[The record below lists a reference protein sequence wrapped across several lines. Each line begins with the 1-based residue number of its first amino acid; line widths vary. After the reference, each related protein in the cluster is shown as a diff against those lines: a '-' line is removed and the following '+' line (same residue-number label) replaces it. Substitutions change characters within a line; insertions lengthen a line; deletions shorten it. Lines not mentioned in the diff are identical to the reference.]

1 MDVAT
6 FITLAGS
13 GLAVAFIHA
22 AIPTHWLPFVVVAR
36 APGWS
41 RGRALLMVTLC
52 SGGHVLMTTALG
64 VALAWFGLRIN
75 ERWGNWYPIIAGLAL
90 VALGLLVLVR
100 HWRGGTHGHGD
111 LLGAHSHPP
120 HHAHAKRTPPV
131 PKAAPKRTSDW
142 AAVG

>member
-1 MDVAT
+1 MDFAT
-6 FITLAGS
+6 FITLAAT

-36 APGWS
+36 AQGWS
-41 RGRALLMVTLC
+41 RSRALLMVTLC

-100 HWRGGTHGHGD
+100 HWRGLAPRPRGT
-111 LLGAHSHPP
+111 LGGPC
-120 HHAHAKRTPPV
+120 
-131 PKAAPKRTSDW
+131 W
-142 AAVG
+142 A